1 MSTISGFESNLMQLV
16 FDPVL
21 IVNGFITLT
30 VVIGGVKISMNGI
43 HKSLERLEKGQA
55 KIEEKLDDHSMR
67 IKVTE
72 TVCKYNHPLKE

>member
-1 MSTISGFESNLMQLV
+1 MTTFGFESNLMQFV

-21 IVNGFITLT
+21 IVNGLVTLT

-55 KIEEKLDDHSMR
+55 KIEEKMDDHSLR
-67 IKVTE
+67 IMVTE